1 MTEMKE
7 YQYEFNL
14 KDIKLNFNLTY
25 TEKEISIK
33 LKEENNLNE
42 IYEASFTLSYLIETN
57 NIFKIFNATKDCYD
71 YLVKLIN
78 NKKFKINKET
88 NKLSFIF
95 IVKNL
100 ITENEEEIKISLNPK
115 ILDINKIIENYGIII
130 KDLKNE
136 NIGLKNEIS
145 ILKDEVNN
153 LKNIANE
160 YKSFKENINS
170 IIDER
175 IKLEKEKEK
184 KEVEKENQIF
194 HELNYSSILT
204 SLEEKMYF
212 QNLIKCQNL
221 KLLYRL
227 TRDGSKPED
236 FHRLCDNKGPTLTI
250 FKSENNRKFGGY
262 LSKNWESKGHWK
274 NDNNVFLFS
283 IDLKKKYKIENNKD
297 SYYCYDTAGPIFQGL
312 GFYNYG
318 NLLEKNKFCEYD
330 LRNNYELNEGYNT
343 YEISGN
349 DKSLCKDIEVYE
361 VKF

>member
-175 IKLEKEKEK
+175 IKLEKEKEQNK
-184 KEVEKENQIF
+184 IEKENQIF
-194 HELNYSSILT
+194 YELNYSSILT

-227 TRDGSKPED
+227 TRDGCEPGD

-262 LSKNWESKGHWK
+262 LSKNWEDQGGWK
-274 NDNNVFLFS
+274 KDNNAFLFS
-283 IDLKKKYKIENNKD
+283 IDLRRKYKIIND
-297 SYYCYDTAGPIFQGL
+297 IDYYYCFNKIGPSFKGL
-312 GFYNYG
+312 GFQNYG
-318 NLLEKNKFCEYD
+318 NLLAENKCSEYD
-330 LRNNYELNEGYNT
+330 LKKLYEINEGYQKF
-343 YEISGN
+343 EISGG
-349 DKSLCKDIEVYE
+349 DKILCTQIEVYKIE
-361 VKF
+361 L